1 MTFYR
6 HFCERD
12 DFSVQVHTLP
22 SRVIDYQLPY
32 KPIQI
37 SLPALWNRF
46 KNTRFHRFTE
56 TMELLWGGL
65 FLSIESIQNAQRF
78 SPNAIFTVGGCFDWT
93 SLAARK
99 LSQKLSVPL
108 IASFNDWFD
117 YPWYTGLSIA
127 KAVVEERFRSFY
139 RSADL
144 ALCTSEGMK
153 EALGHHNNA
162 HVWYPSG
169 ALIDERSNPPI
180 KSDSNSKFRVFFCG
194 SLGEWYG
201 PMLENLVYAAN
212 SLNSNIEFKIFGN
225 LQTWSA
231 SFEQY
236 ARDRGIFRGAIPFD
250 ELQVEATNAD
260 LLLLPMGFGESAAH
274 IEKTSFKTKYLDY
287 LSFRKPILVWG
298 PEYCSAVRVS
308 REFDSAEVV
317 ADSNPAICAERID
330 KLSTNSERLQSLI
343 GNSLKMYQ
351 DRFHPSKIHQLLV
364 DQVSNLLTQNIHA
377 S

>member
-6 HFCERD
+6 HFFERD
-12 DFSVQVHTLP
+12 DFSVQVHTLS

-37 SLPALWNRF
+37 SLPPLWNRF
-46 KNTRFHRFTE
+46 KKTRFHRFTE

-65 FLSIESIQNAQRF
+65 FLSSESIQIAQRF
-78 SPNAIFTVGGCFDWT
+78 SPDAIFTVGGCFDWT

-99 LSQKLSVPL
+99 LSHKLSVPL

-117 YPWYTGLSIA
+117 YPWFTGLSIS
-127 KAVVEERFRSFY
+127 KPVVEERFRSFY

-153 EALGHHNNA
+153 EALGQHPNA

-169 ALIDERSNPPI
+169 ALIDERDTPPV
-180 KSDSNSKFRVFFCG
+180 KSDPNSKFRVFFGG

-201 PMLENLVYAAN
+201 PMLENLVYATN
-212 SLNSNIEFKIFGN
+212 SLNPNIEFRIFGN
-225 LQTWSA
+225 LQAWSA

-236 ARDRGIFRGAIPFD
+236 ARDRGIFRGSIPFE
-250 ELQVEATNAD
+250 ELKLEAANAD

-317 ADSNPAICAERID
+317 ADSNPVICAERID
-330 KLSTNSERLQSLI
+330 KLTTNAERLQSLI

-364 DQVSNLLTQNIHA
+364 DQVSNLLNQNIHA